1 MSNLQ
6 GEIQDIIN
14 KYVNQLFDS
23 LVQNNGVDRS
33 VLEST
38 WGSIVGSK
46 IESRK
51 MVNLAPIDTAGGG
64 CGGCDDNSVVPTT
77 VQHVPQQ
84 STGSPPNP
92 EIMNANVSE
101 LKAMCKARKLS
112 VGGKKQ
118 DLIDRLLPGGAGAG
132 GSTSTST
139 PDKVAPPA
147 PKKKKRSP
155 NRMPQIPI
163 SSIQIKK
170 NSHGNYEH
178 PETKMIF
185 EKDTKQVIGKQQDD
199 GSISTLTDED
209 IQQCDQFKF
218 NYHIPEK
225 IVSNA
230 DSKLSS
236 KPAAGEDEIVETLE
250 DIIGSDEEEFEE
262 FYEDAEDDAE

>member
-38 WGSIVGSK
+38 WGSIVGK
-46 IESRK
+46 KLDHQR
-51 MVNLAPIDTAGGG
+51 MVNLAPIDTGDGA
-64 CGGCDDNSVVPTT
+64 CDDNSVVGTT

-84 STGSPPNP
+84 STGPPPNP
-92 EIMNANVSE
+92 EIMTANVAE
-101 LKAMCKARKLS
+101 LKAMCKALKLS

-118 DLIDRLLPGGAGAG
+118 DLIDRLIPGGGGGAGAG
-132 GSTSTST
+132 GSTSAST

-236 KPAAGEDEIVETLE
+236 KQTPGEDEIVETLE